1 MVVIFLPILE
11 AAGAALAEA
20 LPAATGTAVGGILS
34 SNGDTSKDKSDAK
47 PIARAAPKSGE
58 RCKKCPPDEG
68 QFVQRNWNMSE
79 TSRQYQTYV
88 TGFAPGTEWSFG
100 GLDFDGFRSA
110 MCQLEE
116 AKAKYDQFFNR
127 ETGRPK
133 RFFTLFGAEKIRTQ
147 ATAQSTV
154 AATSPSTRLRWYFM
168 EPVSYRFFSRDFRT
182 TAPVIQTEYKPLQP
196 SSVEE

>member
-1 MVVIFLPILE
+1 MVVIFMPVLE
-11 AAGAALAEA
+11 AAAAALAEA
-20 LPAATGTAVGGILS
+20 LPAATGTAVAGILTS
-34 SNGDTSKDKSDAK
+34 PGDTSKDKEEAK
-47 PIARAAPKSGE
+47 PTTRAIPKSGE

-68 QFVQRNWNMSE
+68 SLVTRNWNMSE

-88 TGFAPGTEWSFG
+88 TGFAPQTEWNFG

-127 ETGRPK
+127 DTGRPK
-133 RFFTLFGAEKIRTQ
+133 RFFTLFGVEKIRTQ

-154 AATSPSTRLRWYFM
+154 AATSPPTRLRWYFM
-168 EPVSYRFFSRDFRT
+168 QPVSYRFFSRDFRT
-182 TAPVIQTEYKPLQP
+182 TAPVIQTEYKPLE
-196 SSVEE
+196 SSPVQE